1 MEVAKAI
8 KKERKSNLEL
18 YRIIVML
25 LIVAHHYVVN
35 SGLWQVLEENELN
48 STSYFLYFFGMWGK
62 TGIDCFVLITG
73 YFMCKSVATVHKF
86 LKLLLEVVFYK
97 VSIYLVFL
105 FAGIVQFDIITCF
118 WMFLPISNVGDGFMT
133 GFLLFYLFIPF
144 LNRLILNMDR
154 RMHLKLILL
163 SLFIYTIWDTVPTIN
178 VTFNYVTWFIILYF
192 ISSFIRL
199 YPVKK
204 FDQNIRFWGI
214 MTLALIA
221 LAMTSVYVLVKISWQ
236 NPYFLVSDSNALFAI
251 AVAISSFMFFKNLI
265 IKPSRLINTI
275 AASMLGVL
283 LIHAH
288 SDAMRQ
294 WLWVDIL
301 ENAHYYSTPYCVAHA
316 ILSVVAIFIICV
328 VIDHYRIQWIE
339 KPLLNSRVYQKLVGK
354 IEYIIK

>member
-1 MEVAKAI
+1 MQNITI
-8 KKERKSNLEL
+8 KKDRNSNLEL

-35 SGLWQVLEENELN
+35 SGLWQVLEENDLN
-48 STSYFLYFFGMWGK
+48 NNSFFLYFFGMWGK

-73 YFMCKSVATVHKF
+73 YFMCKSDATVHKF
-86 LKLLLEVVFYK
+86 LKLLFEVIFYK
-97 VSIYLVFL
+97 VSIYLLFL
-105 FAGIVQFDIITCF
+105 IVGIVQFDIVTCF
-118 WMFLPISNVGDGFMT
+118 RTVLPISNVGDGFMT

-144 LNRLILNMDR
+144 LNKLIQNMDR

-199 YPVKK
+199 YPIRKY
-204 FDQNIRFWGI
+204 DQNAKFWGI
-214 MTLALIA
+214 ITLTLTA
-221 LAMTSVYVLVKISWQ
+221 LAMTSVYALVEVSWQ
-236 NPYFLVSDSNALFAI
+236 NPYFFVSDSNAILAI
-251 AVAISSFMFFKNLI
+251 AVAVSSFMFFKNLK
-265 IKPSRLINTI
+265 IKQSRIINTI

-294 WLWVDIL
+294 WLWVDTL
-301 ENAHYYSTPYCVAHA
+301 ENVHYYSTPYCVAHA
-316 ILSVVAIFIICV
+316 ILSVVAIFVFCV
-328 VIDHYRIQWIE
+328 VIDYCRIRWVE
-339 KPLLNSRVYQKLVGK
+339 KPLLHSSAYQKLVSK